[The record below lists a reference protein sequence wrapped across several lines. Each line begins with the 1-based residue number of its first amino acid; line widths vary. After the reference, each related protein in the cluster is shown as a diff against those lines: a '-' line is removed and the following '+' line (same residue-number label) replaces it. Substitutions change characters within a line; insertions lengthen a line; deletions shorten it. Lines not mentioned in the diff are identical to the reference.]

1 MPKSLSCLLAVL
13 LLASGPALAQS
24 SGSDSSAALPGPII
38 GLPTSIHIDNAQ
50 LGSASPSCDVSQEI
64 KQRCEGRTHC
74 EVVVAKDLCPTKR
87 LPGLLQ
93 PLRISYHC
101 RVGEMPRNVIADE
114 PDRLRLLCVS
124 NPSRKD

>member
-1 MPKSLSCLLAVL
+1 MPKSLSCLLAGL
-13 LLASGPALAQS
+13 LFVSLPALAQN
-24 SGSDSSAALPGPII
+24 GRSDDSPASPGPVI
-38 GLPTSIHIDNAQ
+38 GLPTSIHIDDAE

-64 KQRCEGRTHC
+64 KQRCEGRSHC
-74 EVVVAKDLCPTKR
+74 DVVVSKDLCPTKR

>member
-1 MPKSLSCLLAVL
+1 MPRNLSCLLAGL
-13 LLASGPALAQS
+13 LLAAVPALAQNS
-24 SGSDSSAALPGPII
+24 SSDGSTALP
-38 GLPTSIHIDNAQ
+38 GLPTSIHIDDAQ
-50 LGSASPSCDVSQEI
+50 LGSASPGCDVSQEI

-74 EVVVAKDLCPTKR
+74 DVVVSKDLCPAKR

-101 RVGEMPRNVIADE
+101 RVGEMPRNLIADE
-114 PDRLRLLCVS
+114 PNRLRLLCVS